1 MFLKGLVDIS
11 NDTVTGCFLYF
22 QSVTEWIFPKHVICN
37 IVCTLHPFCWGR
49 GWTSNEILRGG
60 LDKISTLEGVAQLLE
75 GAAGKERVTWKLGKK
90 EEELIPQC
98 TLCCDWNKY
107 ENVLGKCKCSIWP
120 NFLVI
125 CE

>member
-22 QSVTEWIFPKHVICN
+22 QNVIEWIFPKHVICN

-49 GWTSNEILRGG
+49 GWTSNEILKRGG

-75 GAAGKERVTWKLGKK
+75 GAAGKERVTFSRERG
-90 EEELIPQC
+90 EGGEGVAIF
-98 TLCCDWNKY
+98 T
-107 ENVLGKCKCSIWP
+107 
-120 NFLVI
+120 
-125 CE
+125 